1 MKTRIA
7 KSLKEEYTSWLSIH
21 DLLMYLEHTYIGKQ
35 QSNLSKN
42 LSTNLSLMNAW
53 QMNRTSVIWILATLA
68 SRWKS
73 YVFSR

>member
-1 MKTRIA
+1 METRIA